1 MSQISWTIV
10 WIIVGLFLNSQ
21 CNKNICYEKRIDNYL
36 FYLVFCTYVAQT
48 VPEKEIDF
56 EGSFIMD
63 DARSAS
69 LPIEAYLQDTQV
81 VITFYV
87 DLSDATVTI
96 ASEENNQE
104 MEERTISFIDSAPEV
119 FNISGYSKGT
129 YIITITTP
137 RGTYLS
143 GLFRIE

>member
-69 LPIEAYLQDTQV
+69 LPIEAYLQGTQV

>member
-1 MSQISWTIV
+1 MKNVLITIFF
-10 WIIVGLFLNSQ
+10 ILSFAPM
-21 CNKNICYEKRIDNYL
+21 
-36 FYLVFCTYVAQT
+36 FAQT

-56 EGSFIMD
+56 EG
-63 DARSAS
+63 S

>member
-1 MSQISWTIV
+1 MKNVLITIFF
-10 WIIVGLFLNSQ
+10 ILSFAPM
-21 CNKNICYEKRIDNYL
+21 
-36 FYLVFCTYVAQT
+36 FAQT

-104 MEERTISFIDSAPEV
+104 MEERTISFVDSAPEV

-143 GLFRIE
+143 GLFRNEKLQSEACKLIITSLHVFLSSFYL